1 VDKRANDSRVY
12 SLGSHRIAA
21 KCEIRT
27 KKRKTLPRAVDIPSK
42 KSAPDHSEFDALK
55 LPSSAVRLTG
65 DTGTLI
71 RELESLNKSV
81 ADSGL
86 VHPQALEVARQILT
100 MFDLTSEQKIRAISP
115 HDIVQGISPQ
125 HREGVAMAMNI
136 AASALPEPERLRERL
151 ELLRRATLLSP
162 DNASILRRYHVAVFD
177 LLRHSTNPESPPIAS
192 AHLMRFVG
200 EANYAVE
207 GYLQRA
213 FGVYTI
219 RRPMNKEFMESLY
232 GSRLSPEARS
242 EFDRFMKDAI
252 DLSIMLA
259 RGHQDLRHVNV
270 ALNRLRTAFRA
281 HGVPCVPGYA
291 PQVVRKEILRLCNRE
306 GERAVSPT
314 IKSLVP
320 LFERLAEVQ
329 AVKGELIPEVKERRV
344 ASAYA
349 NRLKSFCRRLLQVEK
364 EVLN

>member
-1 VDKRANDSRVY
+1 MRDQNEEKK
-12 SLGSHRIAA
+12 GSSPDR
-21 KCEIRT
+21 
-27 KKRKTLPRAVDIPSK
+27 DIPSK

-100 MFDLTSEQKIRAISP
+100 MFDLTSEQKIRAVSP
-115 HDIVQGISPQ
+115 HDVVQGILPQ
-125 HREGVAMAMNI
+125 QRDGVAMAMDI
-136 AASALPEPERLRERL
+136 AASALPEPERCRERL
-151 ELLRRATLLSP
+151 ELLRRAALLSP
-162 DNASILRRYHVAVFD
+162 DNPSILRRYLVSVFD
-177 LLRHSTNPESPPIAS
+177 LLRRSTDPESPPIAS

-219 RRPMNKEFMESLY
+219 RRPMNKEFMQSLY

-242 EFDRFMKDAI
+242 DFDRLMKDAI
-252 DLSIMLA
+252 GLSVVLA

-270 ALNRLRTAFRA
+270 AINRLRTAFRA

-291 PQVVRKEILRLCNRE
+291 PQVVRKEILRLCNGE
-306 GERAVSPT
+306 GEPAVSPT
-314 IKSLVP
+314 VKNLLP
-320 LFERLAEVQ
+320 FFERLAEVH
-329 AVKGELIPEVKERRV
+329 AVKAELIREDPASRV
-344 ASAYA
+344 VSAYA
-349 NRLKSFCRRLLQVEK
+349 NRLKSFCNRLSQVERNVRSRK
-364 EVLN
+364 PRAE